1 MNTTTIADAGRTLAW
16 REIPVRDLRS
26 VRMRLIKK
34 FNTLSQ
40 AATELRIP
48 YMRLSH
54 ALNGRENLIWV
65 IAIIQTDIEL
75 SNHQVLMLWP
85 LLKTWPKESRRAA

>member
-1 MNTTTIADAGRTLAW
+1 MNSTLTKSQTFTW
-16 REIPVRDLRS
+16 KDIPVHDLRS
-26 VRMRLIKK
+26 VRSRLIKK
-34 FNTLSQ
+34 YTTLSQ
-40 AATELRIP
+40 AATDLRIP

-75 SNHQVLMLWP
+75 SNHEVLMLWP
-85 LLKTWPKESRRAA
+85 LLREWPKTDRRAA